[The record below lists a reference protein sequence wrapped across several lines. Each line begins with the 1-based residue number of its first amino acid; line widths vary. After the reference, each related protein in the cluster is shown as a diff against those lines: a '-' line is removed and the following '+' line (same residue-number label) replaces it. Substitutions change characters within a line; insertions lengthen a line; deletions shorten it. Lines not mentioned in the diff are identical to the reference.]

1 MTRGLNAN
9 TANASGL
16 QTKRWDEDV
25 QFSELFDNLDE
36 YTYYYYTAKFKQPS
50 IPSRITLTPLNA
62 KLVYNVC
69 TLVSSNNQVRL

>member
-25 QFSELFDNLDE
+25 QFSELFDNNLE
-36 YTYYYYTAKFKQPS
+36 LRVLLLYS
-50 IPSRITLTPLNA
+50 
-62 KLVYNVC
+62 
-69 TLVSSNNQVRL
+69 QVQATEHSFADNPNPPERQARL